1 MLLDNTNL
9 IFAYSTKAP
18 EIGTVR
24 EAFFCSQLAGAGH
37 RVEYGG
43 IKTGDFRIDNNYVIE
58 VGGAGK
64 DFSQISDEDI
74 SNAALAVD
82 DIDIASSKKI
92 PLWAFG
98 FLY

>member
-1 MLLDNTNL
+1 
-9 IFAYSTKAP
+9 
-18 EIGTVR
+18 
-24 EAFFCSQLAGAGH
+24 
-37 RVEYGG
+37 VEYGG
-43 IKTGDFRIDNNYVIE
+43 IKTGDFRIDNTRIIE

-74 SNAALAVD
+74 HSAVLAVD
-82 DIDIASSKKI
+82 NVDVASGKKI

>member
-1 MLLDNTNL
+1 M
-9 IFAYSTKAP
+9 
-18 EIGTVR
+18 
-24 EAFFCSQLAGAGH
+24 
-37 RVEYGG
+37 EYGG
-43 IKTGDFRIDNNYVIE
+43 IKTGDFRIDKDRVIE

-74 SNAALAVD
+74 PGAALAVD
-82 DIDIASSKKI
+82 NVDIASRKKI